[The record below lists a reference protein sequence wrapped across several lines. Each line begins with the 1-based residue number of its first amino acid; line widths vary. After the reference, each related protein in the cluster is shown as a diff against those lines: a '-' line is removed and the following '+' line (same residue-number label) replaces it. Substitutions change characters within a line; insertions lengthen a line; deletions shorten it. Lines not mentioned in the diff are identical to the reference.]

1 MAERAQHLGQ
11 KLIEFIP
18 KESDEKISSGLF
30 AIQEALLR
38 LEPHLDRAEWRREID
53 GPVATWISNVTK
65 LLDEIEYIIDCYD
78 YYLCDL
84 SAEGELLKIAG
95 MIHRFLGENQNPV
108 SQFSNLFESFSREA
122 CNRLGSQIQS
132 NNNENPE
139 IHFIDRNEGWVEPA
153 FDPPNLL

>member
-18 KESDEKISSGLF
+18 KESDEIISSSLL
-30 AIQEALLR
+30 AVQEALQR
-38 LEPHLDRAEWRREID
+38 LEPLLDRAEWRREID
-53 GPVATWISNVTK
+53 EAVATWISNVTK
-65 LLDEIEYIIDCYD
+65 LLDEIEYIIDSYD

-84 SAEGELLKIAG
+84 SEQRELLKIAC
-95 MIHRFLGENQNPV
+95 MIRRFLGENQNPL

-122 CNRLGSQIQS
+122 CNRLEIQIQS
-132 NNNENPE
+132 NNENPE

-153 FDPPNLL
+153 FNPPNLL